1 MMAGRDFILNG
12 QVFHDDRSRFYSER
26 PRVFMMTGWDLVL
39 NGGGFHDDRSRF
51 S

>member
-1 MMAGRDFILNG
+1 MMTGRDFTKNG
-12 QVFHDDRSRFYSER
+12 HDGRPRFYSER